1 MRKRIRH
8 FIGRESS
15 EQLAFIDELHALGL
29 SNDVEL
35 PELVVLGDQNTGKS
49 SVLQAITE
57 INFPV
62 KDTMCTRFPIRI
74 SFRQTPA
81 SKKPTVKVTLIP
93 GLLSE
98 KDDALVSRAANFSF
112 EKEELTEDVMAEII
126 REATE
131 CIFPGQTPAKQT
143 TLSDTTLSIERSGTE
158 EMHWTIVDLPGL
170 IRKGKPQDVATAEGL
185 ARRYLENER
194 NIVLVVVDNVDVQ
207 RHKSLELVEQI
218 PGLQS
223 RCIGILTKC
232 DCKQESSEQWMVNLL
247 RNDLPTVP
255 HLDHGWFGLRNRQPK
270 EMNVSD
276 KERDELERKEFGK
289 SAWEGVAHDRAGIK
303 SLMDYVDKER
313 RTQLQKGIP
322 LIVDEIRQ
330 KLQECEND
338 LKKSGEARNTPRA
351 QRYYVLQFCNEMQ
364 KMAEST
370 LRGEKRDIP
379 SNDPNI
385 MLRYKL
391 QRRLDQFA
399 ADIVDIKNM
408 AIYPTKFENDLHYL
422 SVECPN
428 SQAWEEML
436 RTANVGLYAEI
447 YKEAEI
453 CRGRSLPGNVH
464 PDVEEKIFRKLSSH
478 WERIARAFVKDA
490 KDCVKDCYDLLLRIA
505 IPNSKVRLEVSRIVG
520 KRLEE
525 WNTDTDLALQ
535 ALIEDNQSRPLI
547 TTNPILLE
555 QTKAADWQRD
565 QILLR
570 GSTRNKPTSTNP
582 AVEKEGKGDASS
594 ENHQNQRF
602 VSTMLSQVLFV
613 AARLSAYHDIAV
625 YRFVD
630 NVAMQVVERHVLG
643 PKCPM
648 RTVSADIFA
657 QLDDS
662 ELNTVAGED
671 EADSRARMRLERARD
686 RYRQAME
693 KWDRLRVL

>member
-194 NIVLVVVDNVDVQ
+194 NIVLRPTSQ
-207 RHKSLELVEQI
+207 ELGVGRANTRVAE
-218 PGLQS
+218 PLY
-223 RCIGILTKC
+223 
-232 DCKQESSEQWMVNLL
+232 W
-247 RNDLPTVP
+247 DLDEVR
-255 HLDHGWFGLRNRQPK
+255 LQPK